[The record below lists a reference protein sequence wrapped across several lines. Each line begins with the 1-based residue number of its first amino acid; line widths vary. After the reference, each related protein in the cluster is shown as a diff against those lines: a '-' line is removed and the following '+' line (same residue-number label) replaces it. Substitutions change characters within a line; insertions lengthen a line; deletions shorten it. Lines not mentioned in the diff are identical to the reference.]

1 MRILILAE
9 TGFLTDIC
17 LKQSQHS
24 EYLYDQAAFGNLSI
38 AVPEYAF
45 AETDGSLLLIPLL
58 FFLIKLFLL
67 GKEKVWLH
75 RRLKARQQKLQE
87 IVSFANELQRS
98 SNLQSYAQHLKE
110 ILTTLR
116 NLTENSVLLVK
127 ADLADLRRVCHSI
140 APTFE
145 ILNRG
150 KLRCLSSTPPP
161 DEVDCLIFE
170 SIKSYIQEHSQKYD
184 LMLFL
189 CHDRVHFDH
198 PEVHQELAA
207 IGAQIVFSSSE
218 CLPAHSRKLAS
229 IGNGTGLL

>member
-17 LKQSQHS
+17 LRQGRHS
-24 EYLYDQAAFGNLSI
+24 EYLYDQTVEGNLSI

-45 AETDGSLLLIPLL
+45 AETDGSL
-58 FFLIKLFLL
+58 
-67 GKEKVWLH
+67 H

-87 IVSFANELQRS
+87 IASFANELQRS
-98 SNLQSYAQHLKE
+98 SNLQSHAQNLKD

-116 NLTENSVLLVK
+116 NLIENSILLVK

-140 APTFE
+140 APTLE
-145 ILNRG
+145 ILHRG

-161 DEVDCLIFE
+161 DEIDCLIFE

-184 LMLFL
+184 LILFL
-189 CHDRVHFDH
+189 CHDRAHFDY
-198 PEVHQELAA
+198 PEIHQELTA
-207 IGAQIVFSSSE
+207 IGAQPVFSSSE
-218 CLPAHSRKLAS
+218 CLRLIRENLPP
-229 IGNGTGLL
+229 

>member
-45 AETDGSLLLIPLL
+45 AETDGSL
-58 FFLIKLFLL
+58 
-67 GKEKVWLH
+67 H
-75 RRLKARQQKLQE
+75 RRLKARQQKFQE

-189 CHDRVHFDH
+189 CHDRAHFDH
-198 PEVHQELAA
+198 PEIHQELAA
-207 IGAQIVFSSSE
+207 IGTQIVFSSSE
-218 CLPAHSRKLAS
+218 CLRLIRENLPP
-229 IGNGTGLL
+229 